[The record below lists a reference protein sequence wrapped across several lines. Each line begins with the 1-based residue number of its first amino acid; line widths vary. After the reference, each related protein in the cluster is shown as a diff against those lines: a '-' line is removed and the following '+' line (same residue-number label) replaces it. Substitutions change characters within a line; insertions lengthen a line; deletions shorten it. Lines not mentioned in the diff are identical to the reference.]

1 MISQATAY
9 AAAMTPSSAASAA
22 KVSLPAM
29 SRPDRVA
36 VRAESAG
43 TPQPFAPARPEAPE
57 GPSSFESI
65 LGAVEGVNGDQLK
78 ADDALASFAAGENVD
93 LHGTFIALEKAD
105 ISLRAMVSVRDRA
118 LAAYEQIMNMS
129 I

>member
-1 MISQATAY
+1 MITQVSSQF
-9 AAAMTPSSAASAA
+9 AAMMPAGTTTGAAVNPPTLARAERAA
-22 KVSLPAM
+22 PRDEMSVRLPAP
-29 SRPDRVA
+29 RI
-36 VRAESAG
+36 
-43 TPQPFAPARPEAPE
+43 APEPVE
-57 GPSSFESI
+57 GPSSFGSV
-65 LGAVEGVNGDQLK
+65 LDAVEGVNQDQLK